1 MKHEII
7 KAKRIAK
14 LHEMIKAKRIAKL
27 QGQLK
32 ALRHMEHKINDECLF
47 VFGKLE
53 KDGVEMHPDNF
64 PDQKNDLKFGLNKYV
79 KLNGKIKEYLVSE
92 INFVNLLGDH
102 EDDIIT
108 GRQELAENLLE
119 QITKWEEE

>member
-1 MKHEII
+1 MKHEI
-7 KAKRIAK
+7 
-14 LHEMIKAKRIAKL
+14 IKAKRIAKL

-32 ALRHMEHKINDECLF
+32 ALRYMEQKINDEMLY

-53 KDGVEMHPDNF
+53 KDGVEINPDNF
-64 PDQKNDLKFGLNKYV
+64 PDQKND
-79 KLNGKIKEYLVSE
+79 LNGKIKEYLVSE
-92 INFVNLLGDH
+92 TNFINLLGDH

-119 QITKWEEE
+119 QIKKWEDKDE